1 MTSLKHKIFPY
12 LAKAK
17 QALGFFLFSK
27 TSGRLSQMDIDK
39 KLVYSLS
46 PRKIPSGRQLKY
58 LPKFLTARE
67 NRILKICAL
76 IILVNLVYLGF
87 FLAGKYLKSVPVA
100 GGVYTEAIIG
110 YPKAVNPLYAVSRDV
125 DNDLSRLIYSSLFR
139 YDATGK
145 LSADLAAD
153 YILSEDKKE
162 YIITIKSGVKWHNG
176 GELTAD
182 DIIFTFNLIQNES
195 YRSPLRTE
203 LAGVSLE
210 KIDDK
215 KIKFVL
221 PEPYTPFLEML
232 SFGIMPKAV
241 WEKIGPDAAALA
253 EVNLKPIGS
262 GPYKFKSLS
271 KSKDGDLREYHLE
284 VNKDY
289 YGQVPYIEEI
299 NFKFYTDHAEAI
311 ADFNNGQIDSLSVLP
326 FEYRSDLTVKD
337 STRIYD
343 LLRPQIFGVFFNQGN
358 NKLLEDKNVRV
369 ALAKAIDKEALVN
382 ELFAG
387 AYQVADGPILKTN
400 AAHGGNIANYN
411 YNPEEAKSALTDKNL
426 TIKLTVIDVNSNALV
441 AEKIKT
447 YWEAVGV
454 TVSLE
459 VVPLEQAANMVRNR
473 EFEALLYG
481 QSVGGDPDVFAFW
494 HSSEIGTKGLNLA
507 AYNNTEVDQ
516 LLSEARSTAS
526 GEERIAKYQ
535 RFQEILTADIPT
547 IFLYSPAYTYVHN
560 RRVKGF
566 EGQAVFEPAD
576 RFSLVSDWYIKT
588 KKILAK

>member
-58 LPKFLTARE
+58 LPRFLNTRE
-67 NRILKICAL
+67 NRILKICAV
-76 IILVNLVYLGF
+76 IILANLIYLGF
-87 FLAGKYLKSVPVA
+87 FLSGKYLKSVPVS
-100 GGVYTEAIIG
+100 GGLYTEAVIG
-110 YPKAVNPLYAVSRDV
+110 YPKAINPLYAASRDV
-125 DNDLSRLIYSSLFR
+125 DNDLSRLIYSSLYH
-139 YDATGK
+139 YDATGS
-145 LSADLAAD
+145 LIADLATD

-162 YIITIKSGVKWHNG
+162 YVITIKSGVKWHNG

-182 DIIFTFNLIQNES
+182 DVVFTFNLIQNEN
-195 YRSPLRTE
+195 YRSPLRLE
-203 LAGVSLE
+203 LVGVNIE
-210 KIDDK
+210 KIDDTT
-215 KIKFVL
+215 IKFVL
-221 PEPYTPFLEML
+221 PEPYAPFLEML
-232 SFGIMPKAV
+232 SFGIMPKVV
-241 WEKIGPDAAALA
+241 WENIGPDAAVLA
-253 EVNLKPIGS
+253 DLNLKPIGS
-262 GPYKFKSLS
+262 GPYKFQSLS
-271 KSKDGDLREYHLE
+271 KNKDGDLREYRLE

-311 ADFNNGQIDSLSVLP
+311 AAFNGGHLDGLSVLP
-326 FEYRSDLTVKD
+326 FEYRADLAVKD
-337 STRIYD
+337 STRIYN
-343 LLRPQIFGVFFNQGN
+343 LLRPQIFGIFFNQTN
-358 NKLLEDKNVRV
+358 NKALEDKNIRI
-369 ALAKAIDKEALVN
+369 ALAKAIDKDSLVS
-382 ELFAG
+382 EIFADV
-387 AYQVADGPILKTN
+387 YQTADGPILKTN
-400 AAHGGNIANYN
+400 QAYGGNIENYN
-411 YNPEEAKSALTDKNL
+411 YNPEEAKIFLADKNL
-426 TIKLTVIDVNSNALV
+426 TIKLAAIDVNNNASV

-454 TVSLE
+454 TVSLDIF
-459 VVPLEQAANMVRNR
+459 PLEQASNMVRNR
-473 EFEALLYG
+473 EFEILLYG

-494 HSSEIGTKGLNLA
+494 HSSQIGTKGLNLA
-507 AYNNTEVDQ
+507 AYKNTEVDQ
-516 LLSEARSTAS
+516 LLTEARSTAS

-566 EGQAVFEPAD
+566 EGRAVFEPAD
-576 RFSLVSDWYIKT
+576 RFSLVSSWYIKT
-588 KKILAK
+588 KKTLAK

>member
-1 MTSLKHKIFPY
+1 MTSLKHKIFPF

-27 TSGRLSQMDIDK
+27 TSGRLSQLDIDK

-58 LPKFLTARE
+58 LPRFLNPRE
-67 NRILKICAL
+67 HKILKICAA

-87 FLAGKYLKSVPVA
+87 FLSGKYLKSVPVS
-100 GGVYTEAIIG
+100 GGLYSEAIIG
-110 YPKAVNPLYAVSRDV
+110 YPKLINPLYASSRDV
-125 DNDLSRLIYSSLFR
+125 DNDLSRLVYSSLYR

-145 LSADLAAD
+145 LSADLATD

-162 YIITIKSGVKWHNG
+162 YVITIRTGAKWHNG
-176 GELTAD
+176 GEVTAD
-182 DIIFTFNLIQNES
+182 DIVFTFNLIQNES
-195 YRSPLRTE
+195 YRSPLRAE
-203 LAGVSLE
+203 LVGVNVE
-210 KIDDK
+210 KIDEK
-215 KIKFVL
+215 TIKFIL
-221 PEPYTPFLEML
+221 PEPYAPFLEML
-232 SFGIMPKAV
+232 TFGIMPKTV

-253 EVNLKPIGS
+253 DLNLKPIGS

-289 YGQVPYIEEI
+289 YGQIPYIEEI
-299 NFKFYTDHAEAI
+299 DFKFYTDHIEAI
-311 ADFNNGQIDSLSVLP
+311 TAFNSGQVDGLSVLP
-326 FEYRSDLTVKD
+326 FEYRADLAVKD
-337 STRIYD
+337 STQIYN
-343 LLRPQIFGVFFNQGN
+343 LLRPQIFGVFFNQTN
-358 NKLLEDKNVRV
+358 NKSLEDKNIRA
-369 ALAKAIDKEALVN
+369 ALAKAIDKDGLVR
-382 ELFAG
+382 ELFAD
-387 AYQVADGPILKTN
+387 AYQVADSPVLKVSS
-400 AAHGGNIANYN
+400 AHGGNIENYN
-411 YNPEEAKSALTDKNL
+411 YNPEEARAALADKNL
-426 TIKLTVIDVNSNALV
+426 TIKFAAIDVNDNAVV

-447 YWEAVGV
+447 YWEAVGI
-454 TVSLE
+454 TVSLDI
-459 VVPLEQAANMVRNR
+459 VPLEQAANMIRNR
-473 EFEALLYG
+473 EFEVLLYG

-494 HSSEIGTKGLNLA
+494 HSTQIGAKGLNLA
-507 AYNNTEVDQ
+507 AYSNTEVDQ
-516 LLSEARSTAS
+516 LLTEARSTAS

-566 EGQAVFEPAD
+566 VGQAVFEPAD

-588 KKILAK
+588 KKRLAK

>member
-1 MTSLKHKIFPY
+1 MTSFKHKIFPY

-58 LPKFLTARE
+58 LPRFLNARE
-67 NRILKICAL
+67 NKILKICAV
-76 IILVNLVYLGF
+76 IILINLVYLGF
-87 FLAGKYLKSVPVA
+87 FLSGKYLKSVPVS
-100 GGVYTEAIIG
+100 GGLYTEAIIG
-110 YPKAVNPLYAVSRDV
+110 YPKAINPLYASSRDV
-125 DNDLSRLIYSSLFR
+125 DNDLSRLVYSSLYR

-145 LSADLAAD
+145 LSTDLATD

-162 YIITIKSGVKWHNG
+162 YIITIRTGVKWHNG

-182 DIIFTFNLIQNES
+182 DVVFTFNLIQDEN
-195 YRSPLRTE
+195 YRSPLRSE
-203 LAGVSLE
+203 LSGVNIE

-215 KIKFVL
+215 TIKFVL
-221 PEPYTPFLEML
+221 PEPYAPFLEML
-232 SFGIMPKAV
+232 SFGIMPKSV
-241 WEKIGPDAAALA
+241 WEKIGPDAASLA
-253 EVNLKPIGS
+253 DLNLKPIGS

-271 KSKDGDLREYHLE
+271 KNKDGDLREYQLQI
-284 VNKDY
+284 NKDY
-289 YGQVPYIEEI
+289 YGKLPFIEEI
-299 NFKFYTDHAEAI
+299 DFRFFTDYTEAI
-311 ADFNNGQIDSLSVLP
+311 AAFNSGQVDGLSVLP
-326 FEYRSDLTVKD
+326 FEYRSDLAVKD

-343 LLRPQIFGVFFNQGN
+343 LLRPQIFGVFFNQTA
-358 NKLLEDKNVRV
+358 NKALEDKNVRM
-369 ALAKAIDKEALVN
+369 ALAKSIDKDSLVS

-387 AYQVADGPILKTN
+387 VYQTADGPILKTN
-400 AAHGGNIANYN
+400 AAYGGNMENYN
-411 YNPEEAKSALTDKNL
+411 YNPDEARSVLTDKNL
-426 TIKLTVIDVNSNALV
+426 TIKFTVIDVNNNAAV

-454 TVSLE
+454 TVSLD

-473 EFEALLYG
+473 EFDALFYG
-481 QSVGGDPDVFAFW
+481 QSVGGDPDVYAFW
-494 HSSEIGTKGLNLA
+494 HSSQIGAKGLNLA

-516 LLSEARSTAS
+516 LLTEARSTAS
-526 GEERIAKYQ
+526 GEDRIAKYQ

-576 RFSLVSDWYIKT
+576 RFSLISNWYIKT
-588 KKILAK
+588 KKTLTK